1 MQEASEDEINVQRV
15 LAISGKTTYTFTGLT
30 ASPNQLGTPRTLS
43 RREAE
48 LVSWLE
54 VERPKSI
61 SLAEISSA
69 LNWPQKRTYSVTSR
83 LVKKHWLR
91 RTRAGHYEPLLG
103 ESAGILVPDPW
114 VALTSWE
121 VPHYIALASAAYEHN
136 LNPDRPGA
144 VQVCVPVGTTAPTG
158 WRELAITLVPRR
170 AFQLDG
176 SELAESHG
184 VTVRLA
190 GIERV
195 LLDSATMLGR
205 VGGVFGLARIVD
217 RGREQADWRR
227 FAELA
232 EKANRGVAA
241 ARRIAALLEVLGQE
255 VPPTLAKLASA
266 SKGTPPLYLGS
277 TRVHGRRGEVLP
289 RWRVQVN
296 LSPET
301 LREEVGR

>member
-1 MQEASEDEINVQRV
+1 M
-15 LAISGKTTYTFTGLT
+15 T
-30 ASPNQLGTPRTLS
+30 ASPNQPGTPRTLS

-54 VERPKSI
+54 IERPKSV
-61 SLAEISSA
+61 SLAEISSV
-69 LNWPQKRTYSVTSR
+69 LDWPQKHTYNVTSR
-83 LVKKHWLR
+83 LVRKGWLH

-114 VALTSWE
+114 VALTSWK
-121 VPHYIALASAAYEHN
+121 VPYYVALASAAYEHN
-136 LNPDRPGA
+136 LSPDRPGA
-144 VQVCVPVGTTAPTG
+144 VQVCVPVGTTAPAG

-176 SELAESHG
+176 SQLTESHG
-184 VTVRLA
+184 VIVRLA

-195 LLDSATMLGR
+195 LLDSATMPGR

-217 RGREQADWRR
+217 RGSERADWRR

-232 EKANRGVAA
+232 EKASRGTAA
-241 ARRIAALLEVLGQE
+241 ARRIAALLEILGQE
-255 VPPTLAKLASA
+255 MPPALAELAGA
-266 SKGTPPLYLGS
+266 RKDAPPIYLGS
-277 TRVHGRRGEVLP
+277 TRVHGRRGEILP

-296 LSPET
+296 LSLEA

>member
-1 MQEASEDEINVQRV
+1 MTV
-15 LAISGKTTYTFTGLT
+15 
-30 ASPNQLGTPRTLS
+30 SPNLLGPPRTLS

-54 VERPKSI
+54 VERPKSV

-69 LNWPQKRTYSVTSR
+69 LDWPQERTYNVTSR
-83 LVKKHWLR
+83 LAKKGWLH

-114 VALTSWE
+114 VALTSWK
-121 VPHYIALASAAYEHN
+121 VPYYVALASAAYEHN
-136 LNPDRPGA
+136 LIPDRPGA
-144 VQVCVPVGTTAPTG
+144 VQVCVPVGTTAPAS

-170 AFQLDG
+170 ALQLDG
-176 SELAESHG
+176 SQRAESHG
-184 VTVRLA
+184 VTVHLA

-195 LLDSATMLGR
+195 LLDSATTPER

-217 RGREQADWRR
+217 RGSAPADWRR

-232 EKANRGVAA
+232 EKVSRGAAA
-241 ARRIAALLEVLGQE
+241 ARRIAALLEILGQE
-255 VPPTLAKLASA
+255 IPPALAELASA
-266 SKGTPPLYLGS
+266 KEDAPPIYLGS
-277 TRVHGRRGEVLP
+277 TRVHGRRGEILP

-296 LSPET
+296 LSPEA
-301 LREEVGR
+301 LREEVSR

>member
-1 MQEASEDEINVQRV
+1 MN
-15 LAISGKTTYTFTGLT
+15 
-30 ASPNQLGTPRTLS
+30 ASPNLLGSPRTLS

-54 VERPKSI
+54 VERPKSV

-69 LNWPQKRTYSVTSR
+69 LDWPQERTYNITSR
-83 LVKKHWLR
+83 LAKKGWLH

-114 VALTSWE
+114 VALTSWK
-121 VPHYIALASAAYEHN
+121 VPYYVALASAAYEHN
-136 LNPDRPGA
+136 LIPDRPGA
-144 VQVCVPVGTTAPTG
+144 VQVCVPVGTTAPAG

-176 SELAESHG
+176 SRLAESHG
-184 VTVRLA
+184 VVVHLA

-195 LLDSATMLGR
+195 LLDSATMPGR

-217 RGREQADWRR
+217 RGNERGDWQR
-227 FAELA
+227 FAELV
-232 EKANRGVAA
+232 EKASRGAAA
-241 ARRIAALLEVLGQE
+241 ARRIAALLEILGQE
-255 VPPTLAKLASA
+255 IPPALAELASA
-266 SKGTPPLYLGS
+266 KRDAPPIYLGS
-277 TRVHGRRGEVLP
+277 TRVHGRRGEILP

-296 LSPET
+296 LSPEA
-301 LREEVGR
+301 LREEVRR